1 MNGLGSETE
10 GTAGG
15 GARAEASGP
24 GGPRP
29 AGYPGAEYRP
39 DGSHLFDPRRK
50 SPALACILSLM
61 PGLGQVYVGYY
72 TRGFVHI
79 AIVATVIAILADAAV
94 PALEPLFGVFLAF
107 FWLYNIV
114 DAGRRAALLNQAV
127 RGIPPGTLPSDFALP
142 NQGGSV
148 AGGGVLIVAGMLLL
162 LHTRFGFSLSW
173 LKDWW
178 PIIPIFLGGYLV
190 WQGAKARS
198 AGGAS

>member
-1 MNGLGSETE
+1 MNGMDGQTE
-10 GTAGG
+10 RNEGG
-15 GARAEASGP
+15 GARAEAPGP

-79 AIVATVIAILADAAV
+79 AVVATVIAVLADGAI
-94 PALEPLFGVFLAF
+94 PPLEPLFGVFLAF
-107 FWLYNIV
+107 FWLYNVV
-114 DAGRRAALLNQAV
+114 DAGRRAALVNQV
-127 RGIPPGTLPSDFALP
+127 LRGSELGRLPGDLELPSE
-142 NQGGSV
+142 GGSM
-148 AGGGVLIVAGMLLL
+148 AGGGVLIAAGTILL

-178 PIIPIFLGGYLV
+178 PAIPILLGAYLV
-190 WQGAKARS
+190 WQGAKNR
-198 AGGAS
+198 AGGNAS